1 MHAAWVSTPQLGAP
15 HGSRARPGLGA
26 PQLHLRPRGFA
37 VPLERMNRAV
47 RFSRFSPATVTMSAG
62 LAEAAFNFENVAV
75 LPFWLLMMLIPK
87 SSLTQRVMGSYL

>member
-1 MHAAWVSTPQLGAP
+1 MAAWVSTPKLGAP
-15 HGSRARPGLGA
+15 HGSTARPGLGA

-37 VPLERMNRAV
+37 VGMNRAV
-47 RFSRFSPATVTMSAG
+47 RFSEFSPATVTMSAS
-62 LAEAAFNFENVAV
+62 LAEAAFNLENVAV